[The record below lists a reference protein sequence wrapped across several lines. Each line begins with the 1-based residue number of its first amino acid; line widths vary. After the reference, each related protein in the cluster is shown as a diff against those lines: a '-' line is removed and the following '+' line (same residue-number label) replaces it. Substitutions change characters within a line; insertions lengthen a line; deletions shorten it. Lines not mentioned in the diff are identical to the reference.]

1 MRNARSRRGLSRWK
15 SIVGPILALL
25 CLPLSSI
32 LAQGAHWEGT
42 LRVMFV
48 EPTSR
53 WQDSYGDDFQN
64 GFLDWGLITPV
75 TLIEGSQWDTTF
87 IWDPETSGYY
97 DMVPDNLM
105 AIAALYNADGEY
117 KDAYEPHGYYFT
129 AYPVDAS
136 AAAIA
141 GVPGQNQTS
150 PDCTHRVFLEAGLN
164 KT

>member
-1 MRNARSRRGLSRWK
+1 MRNERSRRGLSRWQ
-15 SIVGPILALL
+15 SMIVPIMALL

-32 LAQGAHWEGT
+32 FAQDTWEGT

-53 WQDSYGDDFQN
+53 WQDSQGDDFQN
-64 GFLDWGLITPV
+64 GFLDWGLIVPV
-75 TLIEGSQWDTTF
+75 TLSDAGQWDTTF

-97 DMVPDNLM
+97 DLVPENLM

-117 KDAYEPHGYYFT
+117 KDAYPPYGYYFT
-129 AYPVDAS
+129 AYPVDAT
-136 AAAIA
+136 AAAMEGI
-141 GVPGQNQTS
+141 PGQNQSS